1 MYVIILIILGITYLI
16 YRIAF
21 IVPRDIRRVE
31 NKVDMVKF
39 HLQEI
44 ELRLNEI
51 SKKLDNK

>member
-1 MYVIILIILGITYLI
+1 MELIFLTILGTGYLI
-16 YRIAF
+16 YKIAF
-21 IVPRDIRRVE
+21 IIPRDIRSVE